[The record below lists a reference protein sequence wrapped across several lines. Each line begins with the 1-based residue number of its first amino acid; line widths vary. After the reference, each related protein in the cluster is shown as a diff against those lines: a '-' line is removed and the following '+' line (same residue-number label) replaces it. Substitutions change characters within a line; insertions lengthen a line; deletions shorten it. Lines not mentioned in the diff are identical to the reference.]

1 MRSSLTIRAAKGP
14 LLPERTFSSA
24 SAMARL
30 IKSGDMA
37 CRSTVLQIVLPSP
50 KAQRGIF
57 PMHGIAY
64 LPGHDRVPILAGLAR
79 KRIGGTME
87 HDATRFCIYF
97 RPVAERGRMIRID
110 NISNRD
116 LELLNGRR
124 GFLKG
129 MLGAGAFVL
138 SIHLMPERMFAASG
152 IAGASDA
159 MTKSPLQPSVYLA
172 IDSDGTAYIIA
183 HRTEMGSGSRT
194 ALPRIVADELDADW
208 SRVKLVQATG
218 DEKYGDQDT
227 DGSHSVRSFFDTLRE
242 SGATARLMLI
252 RAAAAQ
258 WNVPPTECSTNLHT
272 VVHKASG
279 KKLGY
284 GELAAAAAKLDV
296 PKKEDLKL
304 KSRSEW
310 RYIGKG
316 TVSYD
321 LKDMCT
327 GKAGYGQDKHMEGM
341 LYASVARPPV
351 FGSSVKSVDD
361 KAALSVAGVK
371 QTQAIEAFKPP
382 IGVQALGGVAVLA
395 DNTWAAMQGRKKLKI
410 EWEKSPHS
418 VWNSDAYRK
427 ELQETARK
435 PGKVVRENGNV
446 EAAFEKGGKIV
457 EAEYYAPM
465 LAHAAMEPPAALAV
479 YRDGK
484 VEAWA
489 ATQNPQGARDAIAQA
504 VGLKKEDVTVHVTL
518 LGGAFGRKSFPDFA
532 VEAAVLSKKTG
543 KPVKVVW
550 SREDDIKFD
559 VYHSVAAMYMKAALG
574 PDGKP
579 VAWLQRT
586 VFPPIG
592 STFDPKNNYSDPGEL
607 GLGFTDVP
615 YALPSFRA
623 ENGPATT
630 HTRIG
635 WFRSVANVYHA
646 FGIHSFA
653 DEVAHAAG
661 RDPVE
666 YLLQLLGPDRVVP
679 RTELPKEFPNYSGE
693 YDQYPIDTSR
703 HRRVLTLAAEK
714 AGWGK
719 QKPGNGYGIGVAMHR
734 SFLTYVATV
743 VQVQVDDAGKV
754 RVNRV
759 DTALDAGTIVNP
771 EMIRQ
776 QVEGAAVMG
785 ISLSFYGEITA
796 TNGVIDQSNFDG
808 FQMAR
813 MNNSPRE
820 TNTYI
825 VPSDAPPAGVGEP
838 PLPPFA
844 PALCNAIFSAT
855 GKRIRELPLS
865 KAGLV

>member
-1 MRSSLTIRAAKGP
+1 
-14 LLPERTFSSA
+14 
-24 SAMARL
+24 
-30 IKSGDMA
+30 
-37 CRSTVLQIVLPSP
+37 
-50 KAQRGIF
+50 
-57 PMHGIAY
+57 
-64 LPGHDRVPILAGLAR
+64 
-79 KRIGGTME
+79 
-87 HDATRFCIYF
+87 
-97 RPVAERGRMIRID
+97 MIH
-110 NISNRD
+110 
-116 LELLNGRR
+116 LENVGRR

-138 SIHLMPERMFAASG
+138 SVRWAPAKVFGPEAG
-152 IAGASDA
+152 GGASDA
-159 MTKSPLQPSVYLA
+159 MSKAALRPNVYLA
-172 IDSDGTAYIIA
+172 MDTDGTAYLIA
-183 HRTEMGSGSRT
+183 HRSEMGSGSRT

-208 SRVKLVQATG
+208 ARVKIVQAIG

-227 DGSHSVRSFFDTLRE
+227 DGSHSVRSFFDALRE
-242 SGATARLMLI
+242 SGATARLMLV

-258 WNVPPTECSTNLHT
+258 WGVPAAECGTELHS
-272 VVHKASG
+272 VVHKPSG

-284 GELAAAAAKLDV
+284 GELAAAASKLEV
-296 PKKEDLKL
+296 PKKEDVKL
-304 KSRSEW
+304 KARGEW

-316 TVSYD
+316 TAGYD

-327 GKAGYGQDKHMEGM
+327 GKASYGQDTHMDGM
-341 LYASVARPPV
+341 LYASVAHPPV

-361 KAALSVAGVK
+361 KAALGVPGVK
-371 QTQAIEAFKPP
+371 QTATIDAFKPP
-382 IGVQALGGVAVLA
+382 IMFQALGGVAVLA

-446 EAAFEKGGKIV
+446 DAAFAKGGKIV
-457 EAEYYAPM
+457 EAEYYAPL
-465 LAHAAMEPPAALAV
+465 LAHASMEPPAALAV
-479 YRDGK
+479 YNDGK

-504 VGLKKEDVTVHVTL
+504 VGLKKEDVTVNVTL

-592 STFDPKNNYSDPGEL
+592 STFDASTTYSAPDEL

-615 YALPSFRA
+615 FRVANLRA
-623 ENGPATT
+623 ENGPATA
-630 HTRIG
+630 HVRIG
-635 WFRSVANVYHA
+635 WLRSVANVYHA

-653 DEVAHAAG
+653 DELAHAA
-661 RDPVE
+661 RKDSVE
-666 YLLQLLGPDRVVP
+666 YLLQLLGPDRII
-679 RTELPKEFPNYSGE
+679 PKDEIGKDYPNYDGAYE
-693 YDQYPIDTSR
+693 QYPIDTAR
-703 HRRVLTLAAEK
+703 FRRVLTLAAEK

-719 QKPGNGYGIGVAMHR
+719 QKSGNGYGMGVAMHR

-743 VQVQVDDAGKV
+743 VQVHVDDAGKV
-754 RVNRV
+754 QIKRV
-759 DTALDAGTIVNP
+759 DTALDAGTVVNP
-771 EMIRQ
+771 EMARQ
-776 QVEGAAVMG
+776 QFEGAAVMG
-785 ISLSFYGEITA
+785 TSIAFYGEITA
-796 TNGVIDQSNFDG
+796 TNGMIDQSNFDSYR
-808 FQMAR
+808 MSR
-813 MNNSPRE
+813 MNDAPRE
-820 TNTYI
+820 TNVYI
-825 VPSDAPPAGVGEP
+825 VPSEAPPAGIGEP
-838 PLPPFA
+838 GLPPFA
-844 PALCNAIFSAT
+844 PALSNAIFAAT
-855 GKRIRELPLS
+855 GKRIRELPLA
-865 KAGLV
+865 KAGLA

>member
-1 MRSSLTIRAAKGP
+1 
-14 LLPERTFSSA
+14 
-24 SAMARL
+24 
-30 IKSGDMA
+30 
-37 CRSTVLQIVLPSP
+37 
-50 KAQRGIF
+50 
-57 PMHGIAY
+57 
-64 LPGHDRVPILAGLAR
+64 
-79 KRIGGTME
+79 
-87 HDATRFCIYF
+87 
-97 RPVAERGRMIRID
+97 MIRVE
-110 NISNRD
+110 NISNQDR
-116 LELLNGRR
+116 ELAGSRR

-138 SIHLMPERMFAASG
+138 SIRLMPEQLFAAT
-152 IAGASDA
+152 ANATVADA
-159 MTKSPLQPSVYLA
+159 FAKAPLQPNVYLA
-172 IDSDGTAYIIA
+172 IDTDGTAYIIA
-183 HRTEMGSGSRT
+183 HRSEMGSGSRT

-227 DGSHSVRSFFDTLRE
+227 DGSHSVRGFFDTLRE

-258 WNVPPTECSTNLHT
+258 WGVPVAECSTNLHT

-284 GELAAAAAKLDV
+284 GDLAATAAKLEV
-296 PKKEDLKL
+296 PKKEDVKL
-304 KSRSEW
+304 KPRSEW

-316 TVSYD
+316 TSSYD

-327 GKAGYGQDKHMEGM
+327 GKAAYGQDTRMEGM

-351 FGSSVKSVDD
+351 FGSAVKSVED
-361 KAALSVAGVK
+361 KAALGVAGVK
-371 QTQAIEAFKPP
+371 QTATIEAFKPP
-382 IGVQALGGVAVLA
+382 IGFQALGGVAVLA

-418 VWNSDAYRK
+418 VWNSDTYKK

-446 EAAFEKGGKIV
+446 DEAFAKGGKII

-465 LAHAAMEPPAALAV
+465 LAHAPMEPPAALAV
-479 YRDGK
+479 FRDGK
-484 VEAWA
+484 AEVWA
-489 ATQNPQGARDAIAQA
+489 PTQGPQGARDAVAQA
-504 VGLKKEDVTVHVTL
+504 LGLKKEDVTVHVTL
-518 LGGAFGRKSFPDFA
+518 LGGGFGRKSFPDFA

-550 SREDDIKFD
+550 SREDDIQFD

-574 PDGKP
+574 SDGKP
-579 VAWLQRT
+579 TAWLQRT

-592 STFDPKNNYSDPGEL
+592 STFDPSATYSDPGEL

-615 YALPSFRA
+615 FAVANFRA
-623 ENGPATT
+623 ENGPAAN
-630 HTRIG
+630 HMRIG

-653 DEVAHAAG
+653 DELAHAAG

-666 YLLQLLGPDRVVP
+666 YLQQLLGPDRLVP
-679 RTELPKEFPNYSGE
+679 RTELPKEFPNYGGNYE
-693 YDQYPIDTSR
+693 QYPIDTAR
-703 HRRVLTLAAEK
+703 FRRVLTLAAEK
-714 AGWGK
+714 ASWGK

-743 VQVQVDDAGKV
+743 VQVQVDDAGKAQIK
-754 RVNRV
+754 RV
-759 DTALDAGTIVNP
+759 DTAVDAGTVVNP
-771 EMIRQ
+771 ETVKQ
-776 QVEGAAVMG
+776 QFEGAAVMG
-785 ISLSFYGEITA
+785 TSLALYGEITA
-796 TNGVIDQSNFDG
+796 TNGVIDQSNFDN

-813 MNNSPRE
+813 INNAPRE
-820 TNTYI
+820 TNVYI
-825 VPSDAPPAGVGEP
+825 VASDAPPAGIGEP
-838 PLPPFA
+838 AVPPFA
-844 PALCNAIFSAT
+844 PALCNAIFAAT
-855 GKRIRELPLS
+855 GKRIRELPLAR
-865 KAGLV
+865 AGLA

>member
-1 MRSSLTIRAAKGP
+1 MG
-14 LLPERTFSSA
+14 EF
-24 SAMARL
+24 
-30 IKSGDMA
+30 
-37 CRSTVLQIVLPSP
+37 
-50 KAQRGIF
+50 
-57 PMHGIAY
+57 
-64 LPGHDRVPILAGLAR
+64 
-79 KRIGGTME
+79 
-87 HDATRFCIYF
+87 
-97 RPVAERGRMIRID
+97 MIRIE
-110 NISNRD
+110 NVQRRD
-116 LELLNGRR
+116 
-124 GFLKG
+124 FLKG

-138 SIHLMPERMFAASG
+138 SVRVMPERLFAESTADA
-152 IAGASDA
+152 AGATDA
-159 MTKSPLQPSVYLA
+159 AAAMAKAPLQPSVYLA
-172 IDSDGTAYIIA
+172 IDTDGTAYVVV
-183 HRTEMGSGSRT
+183 HRTEMGSGNRT
-194 ALPRIVADELDADW
+194 GLPRIVADELDADW
-208 SRVKLVQATG
+208 TRVKVVQATG

-227 DGSHSVRSFFDTLRE
+227 DGSHSVRSFFTTLRE
-242 SGATARLMLI
+242 TGATARLMLV
-252 RAAAAQ
+252 RAAAVQ
-258 WNVPPTECSTNLHT
+258 WGVPASECSTDLHV

-279 KKLGY
+279 RKLGY
-284 GELAAAAAKLDV
+284 GELAAAAGKLEV
-296 PKKEDLKL
+296 PKKEEIKL
-304 KSRSEW
+304 KARSEW

-316 TVSYD
+316 TSSYD

-327 GKAGYGQDKHMEGM
+327 GKAAYGQDTRMEGM

-351 FGSSVKSVDD
+351 FGGSVKSVDD
-361 KAALSVAGVK
+361 KAALTVAGVK
-371 QTQAIEAFKPP
+371 QTETIDAFKPP
-382 IGVQALGGVAVLA
+382 VGFQALGGVAVLA

-418 VWNSDAYRK
+418 VWNSDTYKK

-435 PGKVVRENGNV
+435 PGKVVRELGNV
-446 EAAFEKGGKIV
+446 DEAFAKGGKIV
-457 EAEYYAPM
+457 EAEYYAP
-465 LAHAAMEPPAALAV
+465 LLSHAPMEPPAALAV

-484 VEAWA
+484 AEVWA
-489 ATQNPQGARDAIAQA
+489 PSQDPQGARNAIAQA
-504 VGLKKEDVTVHVTL
+504 VGLKKEDVTVNVTL
-518 LGGAFGRKSFPDFA
+518 LGGGFGRKSFPDFA

-574 PDGKP
+574 ADGKP
-579 VAWLQRT
+579 TAWLQRT

-592 STFDPKNNYSDPGEL
+592 STFDASTKYSTPDEL

-615 YALPSFRA
+615 FAVANFRA
-623 ENGPATT
+623 ENGPATA

-646 FGIHSFA
+646 FGIQSFA
-653 DEVAHAAG
+653 DELAHAAG

-679 RTELPKEFPNYSGE
+679 RSDLPKEFPNYDGAYE
-693 YDQYPIDTSR
+693 QYPIDTAR

-743 VQVQVDDAGKV
+743 VQVHVDAAGKV
-754 RVNRV
+754 RIERV
-759 DTALDAGTIVNP
+759 DSALDAGTIVNP
-771 EMIRQ
+771 ETVRQ
-776 QVEGAAVMG
+776 QVEGGAVMG
-785 ISLSFYGEITA
+785 TSLALYGEITA
-796 TNGVIDQSNFDG
+796 TNGVIDQSNFDT

-813 MNNSPRE
+813 MNNAPRE
-820 TNTYI
+820 TNVYI

-844 PALCNAIFSAT
+844 PALCNAIFAAT

-865 KAGLV
+865 RAGLA

>member
-1 MRSSLTIRAAKGP
+1 
-14 LLPERTFSSA
+14 
-24 SAMARL
+24 
-30 IKSGDMA
+30 
-37 CRSTVLQIVLPSP
+37 
-50 KAQRGIF
+50 
-57 PMHGIAY
+57 
-64 LPGHDRVPILAGLAR
+64 
-79 KRIGGTME
+79 
-87 HDATRFCIYF
+87 
-97 RPVAERGRMIRID
+97 MIRIEH
-110 NISNRD
+110 ISTRD
-116 LELLNGRR
+116 RELLNGRR

-138 SIHLMPERMFAASG
+138 SVRLIPEQLFAATANAS
-152 IAGASDA
+152 ASDA
-159 MTKSPLQPSVYLA
+159 AAKAPLQPNVYLA
-172 IDSDGTAYIIA
+172 IDTDGTAYIVA
-183 HRTEMGSGSRT
+183 HRSEMGSGSRT

-242 SGATARLMLI
+242 AGATARFMLVE
-252 RAAAAQ
+252 AAAAK
-258 WNVPPTECSTNLHT
+258 WGVPASECTTSPHT
-272 VVHKASG
+272 VVHQASG
-279 KKLGY
+279 RKLGY

-296 PKKEDLKL
+296 PKKESVKL
-304 KSRSEW
+304 KPRSEW

-316 TVSYD
+316 TASYD

-327 GKAGYGQDKHMEGM
+327 GKAGYGQDTRMEGM
-341 LYASVARPPV
+341 LYASVAHPPV

-361 KAALSVAGVK
+361 KAALGVTGVK
-371 QTQAIEAFKPP
+371 KTETIDAFKPP
-382 IGVQALGGVAVLA
+382 IGFQALGGVAVLA

-418 VWNSDAYRK
+418 VWNSGAYKK
-427 ELQETARK
+427 ELQDTARK
-435 PGKVVRENGNV
+435 PGKIVRESGNV
-446 EAAFEKGGKIV
+446 DEAFTKGGKIV
-457 EAEYYAPM
+457 EAEYYVPL
-465 LAHAAMEPPAALAV
+465 LAHASMEPPAALAV

-484 VEAWA
+484 AEVWA
-489 ATQNPQGARDAIAQA
+489 ATQGPQGARDAVAQA
-504 VGLKKEDVTVHVTL
+504 LGLKKEDVTVHVTL

-559 VYHSVAAMYMKAALG
+559 AYHSVAAMYMKAALG

-579 VAWLQRT
+579 TAWLQRT

-592 STFDPKNNYSDPGEL
+592 ATFDSSATYSAPDEL

-615 YALPSFRA
+615 FALANFRA
-623 ENGPATT
+623 ENGPAAP

-635 WFRSVANVYHA
+635 WFRSVANIYHA

-653 DEVAHAAG
+653 DELAHAAG

-666 YLLQLLGPDRVVP
+666 YLLQLLGPDRIVP
-679 RTELPKEFPNYSGE
+679 RADLPKEFPNYGADYE
-693 YDQYPIDTSR
+693 QYPIDTAR
-703 HRRVLTLAAEK
+703 FRRVLTLASEK

-743 VQVQVDDAGKV
+743 VQVQVKDAGQVQVK
-754 RVNRV
+754 RV
-759 DTALDAGTIVNP
+759 DTALDAGTVVNP
-771 EMIRQ
+771 EMVRQ
-776 QVEGAAVMG
+776 QFEGAAVMG
-785 ISLSFYGEITA
+785 TSLSYYGEITA
-796 TNGVIDQSNFDG
+796 TNGVIDQSNFDT

-813 MNNSPRE
+813 MNNAPRE
-820 TNTYI
+820 TNVYI
-825 VPSDAPPAGVGEP
+825 VPSDAPPAGIGEP
-838 PLPPFA
+838 GLPPFA
-844 PALCNAIFSAT
+844 PALCNAIFAAT

-865 KAGLV
+865 KAGLA

>member
-1 MRSSLTIRAAKGP
+1 MIQVTNISSLDREF
-14 LLPERTFSSA
+14 LSS
-24 SAMARL
+24 
-30 IKSGDMA
+30 
-37 CRSTVLQIVLPSP
+37 
-50 KAQRGIF
+50 
-57 PMHGIAY
+57 
-64 LPGHDRVPILAGLAR
+64 
-79 KRIGGTME
+79 
-87 HDATRFCIYF
+87 
-97 RPVAERGRMIRID
+97 
-110 NISNRD
+110 
-116 LELLNGRR
+116 RR

-138 SIHLMPERMFAASG
+138 SAQLMPEELFGAPLKIAA
-152 IAGASDA
+152 AEA
-159 MTKSPLQPSVYLA
+159 MSRAQLQPSVYLG
-172 IDSDGTAYIIA
+172 IDTDGTAYIVA
-183 HRTEMGSGSRT
+183 HRSEMGSGSRT

-208 SRVKLVQATG
+208 TRVKIVQAIG

-242 SGATARLMLI
+242 AGGTARLMLV

-258 WNVPPTECSTNLHT
+258 WGVPATECSTNLHT

-279 KKLGY
+279 RKLDY
-284 GELAAAAAKLDV
+284 GELAAAAGKLEV
-296 PKKEDLKL
+296 PKKEEVKL
-304 KSRSEW
+304 KARSEW

-327 GKAGYGQDKHMEGM
+327 GKAAYGQDTRMEGM
-341 LYASVARPPV
+341 LYASVAHPPV

-371 QTQAIEAFKPP
+371 QTETIDAFKPP
-382 IGVQALGGVAVLA
+382 IGYQALGGVAVLA

-410 EWEKSPHS
+410 EWGKSTHGA
-418 VWNSDAYRK
+418 WNSDAYKK

-446 EAAFEKGGKIV
+446 DEAFAKGGKVV

-465 LAHAAMEPPAALAV
+465 LAHASMEPPAALAV

-489 ATQNPQGARDAIAQA
+489 ATQSPQGARDAIAQA
-504 VGLKKEDVTVHVTL
+504 VGLKKEDVTVNVTL
-518 LGGAFGRKSFPDFA
+518 LGGGFGRKSFPDFA

-579 VAWLQRT
+579 TAWLQRT

-592 STFDPKNNYSDPGEL
+592 STFDATATYSAPDEL

-615 YALPSFRA
+615 FALANFRA
-623 ENGPATT
+623 ENGPATA
-630 HTRIG
+630 HVRIG
-635 WFRSVANVYHA
+635 WFRSVANIYHA
-646 FGIHSFA
+646 FGIQSFA
-653 DEVAHAAG
+653 DELAHAAG
-661 RDPVE
+661 KDPVE
-666 YLLQLLGPDRVVP
+666 YMLQLLGPDRVVP
-679 RTELPKEFPNYSGE
+679 RSELPKEFPNYDGA
-693 YDQYPIDTSR
+693 YDQYPIDTAR
-703 HRRVLTLAAEK
+703 FRRVLTLASEK

-771 EMIRQ
+771 ETIRQ

-796 TNGVIDQSNFDG
+796 TSGVIDQSNFDS

-813 MNNSPRE
+813 MNNAPRE
-820 TNTYI
+820 TNAYI
-825 VPSDAPPAGVGEP
+825 VPSDAPPAGIGEP

-844 PALCNAIFSAT
+844 PALCNAIFAAT

-865 KAGLV
+865 KAGLS

>member
-1 MRSSLTIRAAKGP
+1 
-14 LLPERTFSSA
+14 
-24 SAMARL
+24 
-30 IKSGDMA
+30 
-37 CRSTVLQIVLPSP
+37 
-50 KAQRGIF
+50 
-57 PMHGIAY
+57 
-64 LPGHDRVPILAGLAR
+64 
-79 KRIGGTME
+79 
-87 HDATRFCIYF
+87 
-97 RPVAERGRMIRID
+97 MIRIE
-110 NISNRD
+110 NISNQDR
-116 LELLNGRR
+116 ELAGSRR

-138 SIHLMPERMFAASG
+138 SIRLMPEQLFAAT
-152 IAGASDA
+152 ANATVADA
-159 MTKSPLQPSVYLA
+159 FAKAPLQPNVYLA
-172 IDSDGTAYIIA
+172 IDTDGTAYIIA
-183 HRTEMGSGSRT
+183 HRSEMGSGSRT

-227 DGSHSVRSFFDTLRE
+227 DGSHSVRGFFDTLRE

-258 WNVPPTECSTNLHT
+258 WGVPVAECSTNLHT

-284 GELAAAAAKLDV
+284 GDLAATAAKLEV
-296 PKKEDLKL
+296 PKKEDVKL
-304 KSRSEW
+304 KPRSEW

-316 TVSYD
+316 TSSYD

-327 GKAGYGQDKHMEGM
+327 GKAGYGQDTRMEGM

-351 FGSSVKSVDD
+351 FGSAVKSVED
-361 KAALSVAGVK
+361 KAALGVAGVK
-371 QTQAIEAFKPP
+371 QTATIEAFKPP
-382 IGVQALGGVAVLA
+382 IGFQALGGVAVLA

-418 VWNSDAYRK
+418 VWNSDTYKK

-446 EAAFEKGGKIV
+446 DEAFAKGGKIV

-465 LAHAAMEPPAALAV
+465 LAHAPMEPPAALAV
-479 YRDGK
+479 FRDGK
-484 VEAWA
+484 AEVWA
-489 ATQNPQGARDAIAQA
+489 PTQGPQGARDAVAQA
-504 VGLKKEDVTVHVTL
+504 LGLKKEDVTVHVTL
-518 LGGAFGRKSFPDFA
+518 LGGGFGRKSFPDFA

-550 SREDDIKFD
+550 SREDDIQFD

-574 PDGKP
+574 SDGKP
-579 VAWLQRT
+579 TAWLQRT

-592 STFDPKNNYSDPGEL
+592 STFDPSATYSDPGEL

-615 YALPSFRA
+615 FAVANFRA
-623 ENGPATT
+623 ENGPAAN
-630 HTRIG
+630 HMRIG

-653 DEVAHAAG
+653 DELAHTAG

-666 YLLQLLGPDRVVP
+666 YLQQLLGPDRLVP
-679 RTELPKEFPNYSGE
+679 RTELPKEFPNYGGNYE
-693 YDQYPIDTSR
+693 QYPIDTAR
-703 HRRVLTLAAEK
+703 FRRVLTLAAEK
-714 AGWGK
+714 ASWGK

-754 RVNRV
+754 QIKRV
-759 DTALDAGTIVNP
+759 DTAVDAGTVVNP
-771 EMIRQ
+771 ETVKQ
-776 QVEGAAVMG
+776 QFEGAAVMG
-785 ISLSFYGEITA
+785 TSLALYGEITA
-796 TNGVIDQSNFDG
+796 TNGVIDQSNFDN

-813 MNNSPRE
+813 INNAPRE
-820 TNTYI
+820 TNVYI
-825 VPSDAPPAGVGEP
+825 VASDAPPAGIGEP
-838 PLPPFA
+838 GVPPFA
-844 PALCNAIFSAT
+844 PALCNAIFAAT
-855 GKRIRELPLS
+855 GKRIRELPLA
-865 KAGLV
+865 KAGLA